1 MATAQMALAHPAMAH
16 PALVQGSA
24 HLWQQIGVTLIVGL
38 AALYLLW
45 RYAPA
50 PLKRVL
56 RTQLAAMARGV
67 RWHWLAARIEAQSDT
82 GSSCGTGCGPCQG
95 CGPAKTPAGN
105 EAGVTRNTITPEALK
120 RTIVR
125 PT

>member
-1 MATAQMALAHPAMAH
+1 MATAHPALAH

-24 HLWQQIGVTLIVGL
+24 HLWQQIGVTLIVGI

-67 RWHWLAARIEAQSDT
+67 RWHWLAHGIEAQSDA
-82 GSSCGTGCGPCQG
+82 GASCGTGCGPCQG
-95 CGPAKTPAGN
+95 CGPAKTPAAAEPGIS
-105 EAGVTRNTITPEALK
+105 RNSITPEALK

>member
-1 MATAQMALAHPAMAH
+1 MATAHPALAH

-24 HLWQQIGVTLIVGL
+24 QLWQQTGVTLIVGI

-50 PLKRVL
+50 PLKRVM
-56 RTQLAAMARGV
+56 RRQLAAMARGV
-67 RWHWLAARIEAQSDT
+67 RWHWLADRIETQSNA

-95 CGPAKTPAGN
+95 CGPAETPAATEPGI
-105 EAGVTRNTITPEALK
+105 TRNGITAEALK